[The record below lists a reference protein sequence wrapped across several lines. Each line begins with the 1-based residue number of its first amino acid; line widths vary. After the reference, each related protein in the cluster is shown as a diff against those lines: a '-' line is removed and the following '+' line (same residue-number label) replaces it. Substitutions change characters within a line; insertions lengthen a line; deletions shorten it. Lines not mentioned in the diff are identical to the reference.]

1 MMIIDHLCFFS
12 SPPFL
17 LDSDQYNFWSSNEQR
32 SGGPAISC
40 NQRKISLIFWQK
52 SKNLFGQQAGW
63 CHGTAL
69 CIFFWLLLDLATLS
83 SHQIQKPKKMAE
95 TTFHSRKNGWKVHK
109 LGQNLFGMYEN
120 KGQVAIAKIIWFI
133 FPTWLFLLLLFR
145 FLS

>member
-32 SGGPAISC
+32 SGGPAITC
-40 NQRKISLIFWQK
+40 NQRKISIIFWQK
-52 SKNLFGQQAGW
+52 SKNIFGQRAGW

-83 SHQIQKPKKMAE
+83 FHQIQKPKKLDYLVIFIIVIQIFILIICF
-95 TTFHSRKNGWKVHK
+95 TTQGIIAPQGAKHRCKKKK
-109 LGQNLFGMYEN
+109 LRLTFNLQFN
-120 KGQVAIAKIIWFI
+120 
-133 FPTWLFLLLLFR
+133 
-145 FLS
+145 